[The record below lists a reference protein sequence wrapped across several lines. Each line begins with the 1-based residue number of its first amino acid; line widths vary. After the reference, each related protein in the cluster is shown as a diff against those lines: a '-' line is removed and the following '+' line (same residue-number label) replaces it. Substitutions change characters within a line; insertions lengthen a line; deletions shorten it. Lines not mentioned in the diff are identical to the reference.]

1 MTKDAALSFN
11 NDDRYRNIGY
21 AISYFR
27 KRKGLTQEEV
37 AERVGIS
44 RQHLGSIEAP
54 NMVRALS
61 LEVVFNIAT
70 VLEVEPYLLFKFNQ
84 EQ

>member
-1 MTKDAALSFN
+1 VTKDAALSFN

-61 LEVVFNIAT
+61 LESANKKSS
-70 VLEVEPYLLFKFNQ
+70 P
-84 EQ
+84 

>member
-1 MTKDAALSFN
+1 MIIVTKDAALSFN

-61 LEVVFNIAT
+61 LESANKKSS
-70 VLEVEPYLLFKFNQ
+70 P
-84 EQ
+84 